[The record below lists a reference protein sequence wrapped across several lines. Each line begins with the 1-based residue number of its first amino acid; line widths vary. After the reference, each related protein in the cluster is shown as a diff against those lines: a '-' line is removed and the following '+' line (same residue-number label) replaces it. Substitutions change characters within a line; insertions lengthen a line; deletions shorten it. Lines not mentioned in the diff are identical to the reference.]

1 MPPSGGHFIIIAEPA
16 AAKKIRG
23 WKYFAD
29 EKVITLPKWEDGVH
43 EIVIPGPSPSSTP
56 GKVVFGFI
64 SPKWSLKAPAGLHK
78 TIAISYQP
86 PSALAA
92 VDTPPQTPPEAAV
105 SASSSTLN
113 FLHPSAAL
121 SPTASSPSFVY
132 SGRPIGPRPISIIFA
147 PHGCDSA
154 AVEKYAYAHFSSI
167 GALPPSA
174 LLHCFDEITNPTY
187 LGGNICK
194 GLPGGLK
201 LAQALRPE
209 VWISTHD
216 GEKEVKGIT
225 TGALTITKYDRDAV
239 EQAVS
244 PRVDS
249 FADNIWE
256 RPPPTVVKL
265 GVGEVHMLPKG
276 VENLYENDDEPLTPG
291 MKIQDAK
298 KRQGV
303 VFAEEFA
310 SILKI

>member
-1 MPPSGGHFIIIAEPA
+1 MLA
-16 AAKKIRG
+16 
-23 WKYFAD
+23 
-29 EKVITLPKWEDGVH
+29 
-43 EIVIPGPSPSSTP
+43 SPRTP
-56 GKVVFGFI
+56 
-64 SPKWSLKAPAGLHK
+64 
-78 TIAISYQP
+78 
-86 PSALAA
+86 
-92 VDTPPQTPPEAAV
+92 
-105 SASSSTLN
+105 N
-113 FLHPSAAL
+113 FLHPSSAL
-121 SPTASSPSFVY
+121 SPSASSPSFIY
-132 SGRPIGPRPISIIFA
+132 LDHPIGPRPISIIFA

-174 LLHCFDEITNPTY
+174 LLHCFDEVTNPTY

-201 LAQALRPE
+201 LAQALSPE

-216 GEKEVKGIT
+216 GDKKVKGLT
-225 TGALTITKYDRDAV
+225 TGALTITKHDKDAV
-239 EQAVS
+239 VKAVS

-256 RPPPTVVKL
+256 RPTPDVVKL
-265 GVGEVHMLPKG
+265 CVGEVHMLPRG

-291 MKIQDAK
+291 MKNQDAK

-310 SILKI
+310 SILKK